1 MPTRKEEIEVDEDTI
16 LLGIDRSIVE
26 ESLDDYIL
34 DNLKKYNLKK
44 YPSSYDELCDNY
56 RKEKVS
62 SRRMEERKIIAMKN
76 ELRMHHNDRRREK
89 IEFII
94 RMY

>member
-56 RKEKVS
+56 QKEKVS